1 MPSATSRN
9 DTLPP
14 NLRVAK
20 SLAALSEN
28 LQSPV
33 TQGVVGKSGVAA
45 QATVGDQG
53 NQEKPEDTSGWTRI
67 RSGDGRTF
75 LIHPEDLAEARRR
88 IPDLQ
93 VLEE

>member
-1 MPSATSRN
+1 MATGE
-9 DTLPP
+9 
-14 NLRVAK
+14 
-20 SLAALSEN
+20 SLAALGEN

-45 QATVGDQG
+45 RATAGGQD
-53 NQEKPEDTSGWTRI
+53 NQDRQDTSGWTRI
-67 RSGDGRTF
+67 RLGSGKTF